1 MASETAIV
9 FDLDGTLVHS
19 VPDLHAAATKTL
31 ADVGKPP
38 LPIDTIQ
45 SFVGNGV
52 PKLVER
58 VIQASD
64 LNMADHENLTAA
76 YLEHYGAAPSELSTL
91 YPGVKDTLGAL
102 QAAGHP
108 LALCT
113 NKPQAPALLLMQD
126 FDLAQFFDVV
136 VGGDALDVRKP
147 DPRHLLH
154 TFEQLGA
161 RTGLY
166 VGDSETDDL
175 TAKNAQIPFAF
186 FTQGYRKAAKSA
198 FTFEIAFGDFKDFTS
213 WVLEQD

>member
-1 MASETAIV
+1 MTTKTAIV

-19 VPDLHAAATKTL
+19 VPDLHAASTAML

-58 VIQASD
+58 VIKACD
-64 LNMADHENLTAA
+64 LNMADHESLTAT
-76 YLEHYGAAPSELSTL
+76 YLTHYEAAPSEFSTL
-91 YPGVKDTLGAL
+91 YPGVKAMLAAL
-102 QAAGHP
+102 KSAGHP

-113 NKPQAPALLLMQD
+113 NKPQAPALSLMQD
-126 FDLAQFFDVV
+126 FDLARFFDAI

-161 RTGLY
+161 KTGLY

-175 TAKNAQIPFAF
+175 TARNAAIPFAF
-186 FTQGYRKAAKSA
+186 FTKGYRKTDKSDFTYEFAFDDFAA
-198 FTFEIAFGDFKDFTS
+198 FTDWAEARG
-213 WVLEQD
+213 